1 MEKVCIL
8 LANGFETIEALTPLD
23 YIRRVGGEKS
33 AILVSTTGDLN
44 VKSAQ
49 GVTVKADCL
58 IDELDAETL
67 TAIIIPG
74 GLPGQRVS
82 ETTIKL

>member
-33 AILVSTTGDLN
+33 AILV
-44 VKSAQ
+44 Q
-49 GVTVKADCL
+49 QPE
-58 IDELDAETL
+58 I
-67 TAIIIPG
+67 
-74 GLPGQRVS
+74 
-82 ETTIKL
+82 